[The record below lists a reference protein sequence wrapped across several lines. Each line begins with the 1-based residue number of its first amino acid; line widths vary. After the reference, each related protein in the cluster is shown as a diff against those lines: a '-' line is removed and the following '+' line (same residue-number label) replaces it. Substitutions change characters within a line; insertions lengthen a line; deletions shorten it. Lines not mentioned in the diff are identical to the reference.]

1 MLAERRMTAKEALDV
16 FGNIR
21 FTISNYS
28 HLEIVN
34 QNEAKTA
41 FNVLKELVERD
52 TPMKVE
58 HRYKLGKIIDY
69 YCPNCSV
76 YICFSDSVSEPV
88 KYQHCPECGQRLG
101 WEE

>member
-1 MLAERRMTAKEALDV
+1 MTAKEALDV

-52 TPMKVE
+52 TPIKVGSTIVDFS
-58 HRYKLGKIIDY
+58 HVDY
-69 YCPNCSV
+69 HCPKCKEYVGFANGGRQSFPYNYCP
-76 YICFSDSVSEPV
+76 Y
-88 KYQHCPECGQRLG
+88 CGQRLE
-101 WEE
+101 W